1 MKNSLR
7 NVLLLLAAGLVLALG
22 TVACSDG
29 DDSSSTTTPTK
40 VKVTTS
46 TTPTGT
52 TVNISEYYLATK
64 GDVSSKIWIQTT
76 AMTKDKVTEYIK
88 YRGNKV
94 YEKDDKTSEI
104 AVANLVVRKTYYV
117 FFDLNAPYVKVWK
130 VKAGTESELIKEYGD
145 DGFTLTPFAYLDYY
159 LKQMAVSTYYKWEN
173 SKKGAAVTIAEIEK
187 AGTDKEYCITFI
199 PAKEATYDLTRDGKA
214 YKLYTKTG
222 GNSNPYEIKE
232 GANLIESGS
241 YTQPDEKTLVTTVQT
256 IMSPSVIMY
265 TAPVT
270 VKITYTIGANNVL
283 TQTKREANFVN
294 ITQMLTADI
303 ELMTSQIAIS
313 KVSEYI
319 TSLNAQGATYKLY
332 EDKAKTKA
340 ADINNLVAEKTY
352 YAVQ

>member
-104 AVANLVVRKTYYV
+104 AVANLVVGKTYYV
-117 FFDLNAPYVKVWK
+117 FFDLNDSYVKVWK

-187 AGTDKEYCITFI
+187 AGTDKEY
-199 PAKEATYDLTRDGKA
+199 
-214 YKLYTKTG
+214 
-222 GNSNPYEIKE
+222 
-232 GANLIESGS
+232 
-241 YTQPDEKTLVTTVQT
+241 
-256 IMSPSVIMY
+256 
-265 TAPVT
+265 
-270 VKITYTIGANNVL
+270 
-283 TQTKREANFVN
+283 
-294 ITQMLTADI
+294 
-303 ELMTSQIAIS
+303 
-313 KVSEYI
+313 YI
-319 TSLNAQGATYKLY
+319 TAGFKCQQWIWTSIQSYSVRGSAPLTEFDLSLFH
-332 EDKAKTKA
+332 
-340 ADINNLVAEKTY
+340 
-352 YAVQ
+352 